1 MHDSSLT
8 KYIPSDRCDLCA
20 LRAAHESSED
30 VSKYSPQ
37 FPKMNPDPLPPNVV
51 DSLGQPPY
59 VTGES
64 LFLQRIFV
72 ELRRE
77 LGDRFHEFTFVVHRW
92 KFGERDERPISLDPG
107 GPGRILILI
116 CDEKGF
122 FPLQRFPGY
131 EFVFRAYG
139 KPYPR
144 TTWHPFPIGYFEAA
158 GKEVPIS
165 FEHRKNSVFFSGYLN
180 RNRIDLY
187 KQFTRL
193 FWLPRRNLP
202 GRHLRELA
210 RRIVEKF
217 CRKRNFSDQISGSII
232 QFTEWFGK
240 GLPPEEY
247 ARTLADTKIAL
258 CPPGFVSH
266 ETIRHWEAM
275 RMGCVIISAPL
286 PAIPFYE
293 GSPIIQLED
302 WSELRPLLDR
312 LLADPAELMKRH
324 LAMREWW
331 ENVASEPAIA
341 RYMAG
346 IIRRGRESS
355 RHSAGTGAQGRADSA

>member
-1 MHDSSLT
+1 
-8 KYIPSDRCDLCA
+8 
-20 LRAAHESSED
+20 
-30 VSKYSPQ
+30 
-37 FPKMNPDPLPPNVV
+37 MNPDPLPPNVL
-51 DSLGQPPY
+51 DSLGQPPHAS
-59 VTGES
+59 GES
-64 LFLQRIFV
+64 LFLHRIFA
-72 ELRRE
+72 ELDRE
-77 LGDRFHEFTFVVHRW
+77 LGDRFHEFTFVLHRW

-107 GPGRILILI
+107 GLKRILILI
-116 CDEKGF
+116 CDEKGL

-131 EFVFRAYG
+131 ERVFRAYG
-139 KPYPR
+139 KPSPGDS
-144 TTWHPFPIGYFEAA
+144 WHPFPIGYFAAA
-158 GKEVPIS
+158 GTEDPVP
-165 FEHRKNSVFFSGYLN
+165 FERRTHTVFFSGYLN

-187 KQFTRL
+187 KQFNRL
-193 FWLPRRNLP
+193 FWLLRRNLP
-202 GRHLRELA
+202 NQHLRELA
-210 RRIVEKF
+210 RRFVEKF
-217 CRKRNFSDQISGSII
+217 CRKREFSGQIPGSII

-240 GLPPEEY
+240 GYPPEEY
-247 ARTLADTKIAL
+247 ARILANTQIAI

-312 LLADPAELMKRH
+312 LLADPAGLLKRH

-346 IIRRGRESS
+346 IIQRGRESS